1 MATDPVPPATRPLV
15 LPEKFS
21 GDGEWTQWICHFENV
36 AAVNSWNDDN
46 KLLWLKVRLTE
57 RAQLAFQHLPT
68 DTQAS
73 YAQAKEALKE
83 RFEPESR
90 KDRYKAEFQTRRK
103 KRTEGWA
110 DYGEDLRVLVDKA
123 YPHLEAAAR
132 DQMALTHFLSQIDNA
147 QVAFSV
153 KQQKPTTLDAAISAT
168 LEMESYL
175 GPKVEVAAV
184 NDAESDTAKMMKKLL
199 DRMDRLETELS
210 ATRKEREEFM
220 TQRGSLSGRATSGT
234 YRGGSRRVP
243 TCWGC
248 GKRGHV
254 IQNCWSQESRQQP
267 PTAIG
272 QGNEPPSVDRA
283 NH

>member
-1 MATDPVPPATRPLV
+1 MTDPAPPAPRPLV

-36 AAVNSWNDDN
+36 AAVNSWNDDS

-57 RAQLAFQHLPT
+57 RAQLAFQHLST

-73 YAQAKEALKE
+73 YLEAKAALKE

-103 KRTEGWA
+103 KRSEGWA
-110 DYGEDLRVLVDKA
+110 DYGEDLKVLADKA

-132 DQMALTHFLSQIDNA
+132 DQMALTHFLSQIDNT

-153 KQQKPTTLDAAISAT
+153 KQQKPATLDAAISAT
-168 LEMESYL
+168 LQMESFL
-175 GPKVEVAAV
+175 WPKIEVAAV
-184 NDAESDTAKMMKKLL
+184 EAAGSDTAMMKKLL

-210 ATRKEREEFM
+210 TTRKEREEFM
-220 TQRGSLSGRATSGT
+220 AHRGIPSGRGT
-234 YRGGSRRVP
+234 AAGYRGGSRRIP

-248 GKRGHV
+248 GKRGHM
-254 IQNCWSQESRQQP
+254 IQNCWSQEGMRQP
-267 PTAIG
+267 PSSRG
-272 QGNEPPSVDRA
+272 QGNRTPSVDRA